1 MNMGRAVGFLLPFML
16 FGVLVSDTAAARD
29 RVERI
34 AGWRVASGGTGDGGR
49 RVSLSRRGRGY
60 DFEQYLEFWRGNGG
74 VVIGASLR
82 RGACRSGEASA
93 IVPTDQGLS
102 RAMFDDRLAGYLREC
117 PLPPAEAEVFRRTLD
132 VAWPRFIALAVRAR
146 AETEAENEAIARHGE
161 AD

>member
-1 MNMGRAVGFLLPFML
+1 MNMGRAGLLLIVTL
-16 FGVLVSDTAAARD
+16 FSLLASDPAFARD
-29 RVERI
+29 RIERI

-49 RVSLSRRGRGY
+49 FVSLSRRGPGY
-60 DFEQYLEFWRGNGG
+60 AFEHHLEFWRGNGG
-74 VVIGASLR
+74 VVIGASFR
-82 RGACRSGEASA
+82 RGACRSGDASA

-117 PLPPAEAEVFRRTLD
+117 PLPPAEADAFRRTLD
-132 VAWPRFIALAVRAR
+132 VAWPRFIALADRAR